1 MSSWTLANHPIRT
14 VVNSELFAGAKC
26 EKTPRCGGKALGPSI
41 GIYSRRINPDT
52 GWTLAG
58 SVCYLKTC
66 DKFATAA
73 RMLGQNL
80 QADFN
85 VSARPV
91 STVLFDLR
99 RSLDEGRS
107 VFRKVAKATTMW
119 PSSSGFESGSAQLT
133 GCFANRPGCPVRF
146 RARARPSRGSMQ
158 RKKYPV
164 SWSFWPNV
172 SRK

>member
-1 MSSWTLANHPIRT
+1 M
-14 VVNSELFAGAKC
+14 NSELFAGAKC

-107 VFRKVAKATTMW
+107 VFRKSSQGDYDVAE
-119 PSSSGFESGSAQLT
+119 FE
-133 GCFANRPGCPVRF
+133 RVRV
-146 RARARPSRGSMQ
+146 R
-158 RKKYPV
+158 
-164 SWSFWPNV
+164 
-172 SRK
+172 